1 MRRKT
6 KAQFNP
12 KASPII
18 SQTNTSNNMK
28 LTTAIPTILI
38 ALVSLFAS
46 SVNAQDNTT
55 FQDFLAQFPAA
66 SLPYNFSTEELQSQ
80 LQTRTAA
87 KAKRLGWEFYQFLP
101 ELERSA
107 QFSSMPVY
115 PEPVAKFE
123 TEDNIAVLYNIARG
137 LSRGT
142 KTYSISIFD
151 KKGNHIGTHF
161 VAGVN
166 AENITVATINEQLN
180 ADVKEY
186 KINWANDFGT
196 QENSVLNLQLTETQ
210 VLDLVAPG
218 NPDQIEWTSRMTPD
232 QDTSADLAKMK

>member
-1 MRRKT
+1 
-6 KAQFNP
+6 
-12 KASPII
+12 
-18 SQTNTSNNMK
+18 MK

-87 KAKRLGWEFYQFLP
+87 KAKRLGWEFYEFLP

-115 PEPVAKFE
+115 PEPVA
-123 TEDNIAVLYNIARG
+123 
-137 LSRGT
+137 
-142 KTYSISIFD
+142 
-151 KKGNHIGTHF
+151 
-161 VAGVN
+161 
-166 AENITVATINEQLN
+166 
-180 ADVKEY
+180 
-186 KINWANDFGT
+186 
-196 QENSVLNLQLTETQ
+196 
-210 VLDLVAPG
+210 
-218 NPDQIEWTSRMTPD
+218 
-232 QDTSADLAKMK
+232 

>member
-1 MRRKT
+1 
-6 KAQFNP
+6 
-12 KASPII
+12 
-18 SQTNTSNNMK
+18 MK

-38 ALVSLFAS
+38 ALVSLFAIN
-46 SVNAQDNTT
+46 VNAQDNTT
-55 FQDFLAQFPAA
+55 FQEFLAQFPAA

-80 LQTRTAA
+80 LQNRTAA

-123 TEDNIAVLYNIARG
+123 TEENIAVLYNIARG

-151 KKGNHIGTHF
+151 KQGNYIGTHF

-166 AENITVATINEQLN
+166 PNALTVATIAENLN

-186 KINWANDFGT
+186 KLNWANDFSTFGA
-196 QENSVLNLQLTETQ
+196 QGNQVLNIELTESQT
-210 VLDLVAPG
+210 LDLVAPG
-218 NPDQIEWTSRMTPD
+218 NPDQIEWTNTMNVQ
-232 QDTSADLAKMK
+232 QDTTADLAKMK

>member
-1 MRRKT
+1 
-6 KAQFNP
+6 
-12 KASPII
+12 
-18 SQTNTSNNMK
+18 MK
-28 LTTAIPTILI
+28 KTTAIPTILI
-38 ALVSLFAS
+38 ALASFFALH
-46 SVNAQDNTT
+46 VNAQDATT
-55 FQDFLAQFPAA
+55 FQDFLAQFPTA

-87 KAKRLGWEFYQFLP
+87 KAKRLGWEYYQFLP

-123 TEDNIAVLYNIARG
+123 TENNIAVLYNIARG

-142 KTYSISIFD
+142 KTYSITIFD
-151 KKGNHIGTHF
+151 KEGNYIGTHF

-166 AENITVATINEQLN
+166 PNTITVATIAENLN

-186 KINWANDFGT
+186 KVNWANDYRTFGA
-196 QENSVLNLQLTETQ
+196 QDNQVIGLELTESQ
-210 VLDLVAPG
+210 VLDLVTPG
-218 NPDQIEWTSRMTPD
+218 NPDQIEWTN
-232 QDTSADLAKMK
+232 TSAVRDTTADLVKMK

>member
-1 MRRKT
+1 
-6 KAQFNP
+6 
-12 KASPII
+12 
-18 SQTNTSNNMK
+18 MK
-28 LTTAIPTILI
+28 LTTAIPTILL
-38 ALVSLFAS
+38 ALVSLFATN
-46 SVNAQDNTT
+46 VNAQDTTT

-66 SLPYNFSTEELQSQ
+66 SLPYDFSTEELQSQ

-142 KTYSISIFD
+142 KTYSITIFD
-151 KKGNHIGTHF
+151 KQGNYVGTHY

-166 AENITVATINEQLN
+166 PNALTVATIAENLS

-186 KINWANDFGT
+186 KVNWANDYRTFGA
-196 QENSVLNLQLTETQ
+196 QNNQVLNLELTESQ
-210 VLDLVAPG
+210 SLDLVAPG
-218 NPDQIEWTSRMTPD
+218 NPDQIEWSNHITPQ
-232 QDTSADLAKMK
+232 QDTTADLAKMK

>member
-1 MRRKT
+1 
-6 KAQFNP
+6 
-12 KASPII
+12 
-18 SQTNTSNNMK
+18 MK

-38 ALVSLFAS
+38 ALVSLFAIN
-46 SVNAQDNTT
+46 VNAQDNTT
-55 FQDFLAQFPAA
+55 FQEFLAQFPAA

-80 LQTRTAA
+80 LQNRTAA

-123 TEDNIAVLYNIARG
+123 TEENIAVLYNIARG

-151 KKGNHIGTHF
+151 KQGNYIGTHF

-166 AENITVATINEQLN
+166 PNALTVATIAENLN

-186 KINWANDFGT
+186 KLNWANDFSTFGA
-196 QENSVLNLQLTETQ
+196 QDNQVLNIELTESTT
-210 VLDLVAPG
+210 LDLVAPG
-218 NPDQIEWTSRMTPD
+218 NPDQIEWTNTMNVQ
-232 QDTSADLAKMK
+232 QDTTADLAKMK

>member
-1 MRRKT
+1 
-6 KAQFNP
+6 
-12 KASPII
+12 
-18 SQTNTSNNMK
+18 MK

-38 ALVSLFAS
+38 ALVSLFAIN
-46 SVNAQDNTT
+46 VNAQDNTT
-55 FQDFLAQFPAA
+55 FQEFLAQFPAA

-80 LQTRTAA
+80 LQNRTAA

-123 TEDNIAVLYNIARG
+123 TEENIAVLYNIARG

-151 KKGNHIGTHF
+151 KQGNYIGTHF

-166 AENITVATINEQLN
+166 PNALTVATIAENLN
-180 ADVKEY
+180 ANVKEY
-186 KINWANDFGT
+186 KLNWANDFSTFGA
-196 QENSVLNLQLTETQ
+196 QDNQVLNIELTESTT
-210 VLDLVAPG
+210 LDLVAPG
-218 NPDQIEWTSRMTPD
+218 NPDQIEWTNTMNVQ
-232 QDTSADLAKMK
+232 QDTTADLAKMK